1 MSLPRQILPGSTYL
15 VTRRCT
21 QRQFLLKPT
30 PLTNM
35 IFAFCLAMAAIRTGV
50 LLHAFCVLSNHWH
63 GVVTDPQ
70 GRLPEFLAYLHK
82 YVSKCIN
89 ASLGR
94 WENLWSSE
102 PPSIVRL
109 ESDEDVLD
117 KIAYVMT
124 NPLAAGLVKR
134 SSKWPGL
141 REYQPGTHIVRRPR
155 VFFRSNGPMPEVASL
170 TLVPPPLKGST
181 STSETIRRVKQAVA
195 DREAELRKQLAIEG
209 KKPLGLKAIRA
220 QKVTDTPWT
229 KEPRRRLSPRV
240 AAKDK
245 WRRVEALRR
254 VKAFVDAYR
263 EAYERW
269 KAGILEVVF
278 PPGTYALRIHAGV
291 RCACP

>member
-30 PLTNM
+30 LLTKV
-35 IFAFCLAMAAIRTGV
+35 IFSFCLAMAAVRTGV

-63 GVVTDPQ
+63 GVVTDPE

-102 PPSIVRL
+102 PPSVVRL
-109 ESDEDVLD
+109 ENDEDGLD

-134 SSKWPGL
+134 SSQWPGL
-141 REYQPGTHIVRRPR
+141 REYRPRTHRVRRPT
-155 VFFRSNGPMPEVASL
+155 VFFRPNGPMPQVALL
-170 TLVPPPLKGST
+170 TLVPPRLMSSAST
-181 STSETIRRVKQAVA
+181 DETIRRIERTAA
-195 DREAELRKQLAIEG
+195 ARESELRKRFAGEG
-209 KKPLGLKAIRA
+209 RKPLGVRAVRA

-229 KEPRRRLSPRV
+229 REPRRRLSPRI

-245 WRRVEALRR
+245 WRRIEALRR
-254 VKAFVDAYR
+254 VRHFVDDYRSAYT
-263 EAYERW
+263 RW
-269 KAGILEVVF
+269 RAGESDVVF
-278 PPGTYALRIHAGV
+278 PPGTYALRVHAGV
-291 RCACP
+291 TCADP

>member
-30 PLTNM
+30 PLNNM
-35 IFAFCLAMAAIRTGV
+35 IFAFCLALAAIRTGV

-63 GVVTDPQ
+63 GVVTDPH
-70 GRLPEFLAYLHK
+70 GRLPDFLEYLHK

-102 PPSIVRL
+102 QPSIVRL
-109 ESDEDVLD
+109 EGDEDVLN

-124 NPLAAGLVKR
+124 NPLAAGLVNR

-141 REYQPGTHIVRRPR
+141 REHQPGTRIVRRPS
-155 VFFRSNGPMPEVASL
+155 VFFRPNGPVPKVASL
-170 TLVPPPLKGST
+170 TLVPPPLKSST
-181 STSETIRRVKQAVA
+181 SPSETIRRVEQAVA
-195 DREAELRKQLAIEG
+195 DREAELGKQHAIEG

-245 WRRVEALRR
+245 WRRIEALRR

-263 EAYERW
+263 EAYTRW
-269 KAGILEVVF
+269 KAGVLDVVF
-278 PPGTYALRIHAGV
+278 PPGTYALRIYAGV
-291 RCACP
+291 RCADP